1 MTDPDPLPRFL
12 APMLVAAD
20 FRSTVAFYRTVLG
33 LPIQGESPYAE
44 CRTGTSLLSILDGN
58 FVARTRELDRPMAGS
73 LTPSGQTVLAIE
85 VSDLEETFE
94 RLVATGVTFL
104 NPPSDRLPLGRK
116 YAFLRDPDGRTVALL
131 GPRIPATP

>member
-1 MTDPDPLPRFL
+1 MANEDQTPRFL

-20 FRSTVAFYRTVLG
+20 FAATVAFYRTTLG
-33 LPIQGESPYAE
+33 LPVRGESPYAE
-44 CRTGTSLLSILDGN
+44 CRTGSSLLSILDGN
-58 FVARTRELDRPMAGS
+58 LIGRTGELDRPMAGS

-94 RLVATGVTFL
+94 RLVATGIAFL
-104 NPPSDRLPLGRK
+104 SPPSDRLPLGRK

-131 GPRIPATP
+131 VPRMPGTT